1 METAPSSATPTSIA
15 AAIAKRLKKAGDP
28 DKAGPMQAYTKC
40 SMPYFGVQ
48 APELR
53 QICDE
58 VFRSQQLATAAAWR
72 SAIAHLWDSATHQEL
87 RYAAIELAAYPAY
100 QRFISMA
107 LVPLYRRLVQ
117 EGAWWDTVDA
127 LASRVAVLLAAYP
140 APLAKTL
147 RAWAKQDNM
156 WLRRVAIIAQ
166 VGARETTDRT
176 LLYDCIGPSID
187 SKEFFLRKAIGW
199 ALREYAKADPGEVRR
214 YLRAHRANLSPLSV
228 REAEKGLDRAKRHGI
243 LKKSTRRKR

>member
-1 METAPSSATPTSIA
+1 MLRVAFLIESADA
-15 AAIAKRLKKAGDP
+15 AAGGTSTAFLSILDALATRSDRVTTTSYLLRPPAQDGDRGSP
-28 DKAGPMQAYTKC
+28 KQ
-40 SMPYFGVQ
+40 
-48 APELR
+48 
-53 QICDE
+53 
-58 VFRSQQLATAAAWR
+58 QQLGT
-72 SAIAHLWDSATHQEL
+72 T
-87 RYAAIELAAYPAY
+87 
-100 QRFISMA
+100 
-107 LVPLYRRLVQ
+107 
-117 EGAWWDTVDA
+117 WWDTVDA